1 MSERALTYELD
12 GKVAVLSIDDGKA
25 NAIGHELI
33 EDLNAALDE
42 AEREARSVMIIG
54 RPGRFSAGFDL
65 SVMTGEPSGMQA
77 LVKAGAELILR
88 LYMHPQPVVAACT
101 GHALAAGSLL
111 LLASD
116 TRIGIKGDF
125 KIGLNEVAIGM
136 GLPIF
141 AVELAR
147 DRLSRRYLTAATAQ
161 GTIYSPEQACDVGF
175 LDWIVDEDALIDAA
189 RAEAHRQADLITGAV
204 AITKITLRGKTA
216 DYVAA
221 TLDEDMATLAPPVA
235 KAN

>member
-25 NAIGHELI
+25 NAIGHEMI
-33 EDLNAALDE
+33 DDMNTALDK
-42 AEREARSVMIIG
+42 AEHEARSVMIIG

-65 SVMTGEPSGMQA
+65 SVMTGEPRGMQA
-77 LVKAGAELILR
+77 LVKAGADLILR
-88 LYMHPQPVVAACT
+88 LYMHPQPVIAACT

-136 GLPIF
+136 ALPIF

-147 DRLSRRYLTAATAQ
+147 DRLSKRRR
-161 GTIYSPEQACDVGF
+161 GS
-175 LDWIVDEDALIDAA
+175 
-189 RAEAHRQADLITGAV
+189 RAVRMFA
-204 AITKITLRGKTA
+204 
-216 DYVAA
+216 
-221 TLDEDMATLAPPVA
+221 
-235 KAN
+235 